1 MELADRLR
9 ESVHPE
15 LLLHSH
21 GYCRI
26 AGVDEAGRGPLA
38 GPVIA
43 AAVIFPKDFC
53 CCDIRDSK
61 TLTAAQREKLFQH
74 IQEHAIAWNW
84 AYSPAEEI
92 DRINIL
98 QATLLAMKRAVERLP
113 VMPDYTIIDGPH
125 RLQAEIPHTAIIDG
139 DAKSLPISAASI
151 MAKVV
156 RDAIMKKYHLLY
168 PHYNFAGNK
177 GYGTREHL
185 RALEQHGCCPIH
197 RRTFSRVPR

>member
-1 MELADRLR
+1 MEFADRLR
-9 ESVHPE
+9 ASAHPE
-15 LLLHSH
+15 LFLHGH
-21 GYCRI
+21 GYSFV

-43 AAVIFPKDFC
+43 AAVIFPKSFRC
-53 CCDIRDSK
+53 SDIRDSK
-61 TLTAAQREKLFQH
+61 TLSAAKRAKLFRY
-74 IQEHAIAWNW
+74 IQEQALSWGW
-84 AYSPAEEI
+84 AYAPADEI

-98 QATLLAMKRAVERLP
+98 QASLLAMKRAVEILHLE
-113 VMPDYTIIDGPH
+113 PDYTVVDGPY
-125 RLQAEIPHTAIIDG
+125 RIPADILQAALVDG

-156 RDAIMKKYHLLY
+156 RDAIMEKYHRIY

-177 GYGTREHL
+177 GYGTRDHI

-197 RRTFSRVPR
+197 RRTFNRVPR